1 MHAKKRVMK
10 MDKKFTITIARGFGT
25 GGKQIASKVA
35 EKLGI
40 ECYEHRILT
49 MASYVTDRD
58 EKDLFDMDERLNGSY
73 LKNKIK
79 QLPKSLFPRA
89 ESKSFVSDSQLYD
102 IQATI
107 IRRLADSESCV
118 IVGKCADYL
127 LRDRKNVLSVY
138 IEAPRDF
145 CVKRIMSR
153 MEVSEKEAHKKI
165 SETDKHRAAYYK
177 FYTGGNYWTNP
188 VNYDL
193 TLNSARL
200 GIEGCVDIILDA
212 LREKCDIE

>member
-1 MHAKKRVMK
+1 
-10 MDKKFTITIARGFGT
+10 MDKKYTITVARGFGS

-35 EKLGI
+35 ERLGI
-40 ECYEHRILT
+40 PCYENRILT
-49 MASYVTDRD
+49 MASFLSSRE
-58 EKDLFDMDERLNGSY
+58 EKDLYDMDERLSGSY
-73 LKNKIK
+73 LINRLKK
-79 QLPKSLFPRA
+79 LPRSLTPRA

-107 IRRLADSESCV
+107 IKRLSETESCV

-127 LRDRKNVLSVY
+127 LKDKDNVLSIY

-145 CVKRIMSR
+145 CVKRIM
-153 MEVSEKEAHKKI
+153 EKFNISEKEAHKKI
-165 SETDKHRAAYYK
+165 TQTDKYRAAYYK
-177 FYTGGNYWTNP
+177 FYTDGNYWTNP

-200 GIEGCVDIILDA
+200 GIDGCVDMIIDA
-212 LREKCDIE
+212 LKIKF